1 MWVTGHTIVSLLFLN
16 KCNYFMPHIKKA
28 IIKLCKPKHYLNLFI
43 QKAATF
49 LWSLRDCFGIGAVII
64 IPESRGWLTKFLMWS
79 SALETKLGKLRR
91 LVKKIFVLVKKW
103 QLIWNWTCSLPGSNK
118 VVEQKSEEY
127 QEVGERPRQLSMPLF
142 SKHPAFTSPSVA

>member
-1 MWVTGHTIVSLLFLN
+1 
-16 KCNYFMPHIKKA
+16 MPHVKKA

-64 IPESRGWLTKFLMWS
+64 IPESRGWLTKSLMWS
-79 SALETKLGKLRR
+79 SVLETKLGKLKG
-91 LVKKIFVLVKKW
+91 LVKKMFV
-103 QLIWNWTCSLPGSNK
+103 CNK
-118 VVEQKSEEY
+118 VVEQKSEES